1 MGIQLSIQLSLR
13 NTEKNKQ
20 LVVPRRDRL
29 VLSYIVRCKL
39 WAFSCFFRNKEKNR
53 QLIAP
58 RRGRLCAL
66 LWSTKRLHCFQ
77 REASYYTNVSVYKY
91 MNRHRARIIAI
102 GYCVLLLG
110 RLLCISL
117 LIIAFKN
124 FLFHILVDCLL
135 LGWYVVHSI
144 KTSA

>member
-1 MGIQLSIQLSLR
+1 MGILLSL
-13 NTEKNKQ
+13 
-20 LVVPRRDRL
+20 
-29 VLSYIVRCKL
+29 
-39 WAFSCFFRNKEKNR
+39 RNKEKNR
-53 QLIAP
+53 QLVAP
-58 RRGRLCAL
+58 RRGRLVLMYIVRCKQWAFSCLLRNKEKNRQLVSRRRGRQHAL

-124 FLFHILVDCLL
+124 SLFHILVDCLL